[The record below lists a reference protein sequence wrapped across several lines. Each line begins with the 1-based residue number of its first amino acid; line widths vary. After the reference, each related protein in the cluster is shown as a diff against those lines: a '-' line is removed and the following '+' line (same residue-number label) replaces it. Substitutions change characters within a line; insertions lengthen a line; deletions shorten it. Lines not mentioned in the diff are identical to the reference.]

1 MTDERSQAYG
11 RVLGLL
17 DEAPELQRTE
27 CDLFRSA
34 ADALLF
40 AQAPDTETFEAVSEA
55 RALAHSLVDSGR
67 CRMELAAALL
77 AALRSCGP
85 EGMPASMTSLRN
97 QRFSRHPFW
106 SRAGR

>member
-17 DEAPELQRTE
+17 HEAPELKSTE
-27 CDLFRSA
+27 RDLFRAA

-40 AQAPDTETFEAVSEA
+40 ARAPDTETFEAVSEA
-55 RALAHSLVDSGR
+55 RALAHSLVDAGR
-67 CRMELAAALL
+67 CRMEVAAALL

-85 EGMPASMTSLRN
+85 EGMPASMTALRG
-97 QRFSRHPFW
+97 QRFSRHPLW
-106 SRAGR
+106 SRVGH

>member
-1 MTDERSQAYG
+1 MTTERSQAYA
-11 RVLGLL
+11 RVLALI
-17 DEAPELQRTE
+17 DEAPELRRTE
-27 CDLFRSA
+27 CDLLRGA

-40 AQAPDTETFEAVSEA
+40 AQAPDTETSEAVAEA

-77 AALRSCGP
+77 ATLRGCGP
-85 EGMPASMTSLRN
+85 EGMPASMTSLRG

-106 SRAGR
+106 SRAEH

>member
-67 CRMELAAALL
+67 CRMEVAAALL

-106 SRAGR
+106 SRVGR

>member
-1 MTDERSQAYG
+1 MPNAVDDYESILNSNRIWLERTKG
-11 RVLGLL
+11 VGLL
-17 DEAPELQRTE
+17 
-27 CDLFRSA
+27 S

-40 AQAPDTETFEAVSEA
+40 ARAPDTETFEAVSEA

-67 CRMELAAALL
+67 CRMEVAAALL

-85 EGMPASMTSLRN
+85 EGMPASMTSLRG

-106 SRAGR
+106 SRVGH

>member
-1 MTDERSQAYG
+1 MTAERSQAYA
-11 RVLGLL
+11 RVLALL
-17 DEAPELQRTE
+17 DIAPELRRTD
-27 CDLFRSA
+27 CDVMRGA

-40 AQAPDTETFEAVSEA
+40 ANAPDTETFEAVSEA
-55 RALAHSLVDSGR
+55 RALAHSLVDSGH

-85 EGMPASMTSLRN
+85 EGMPASMTALRG

-106 SRAGR
+106 SRVGR